1 MVIDGPVSSGKTES
15 IKDLAN
21 IVAKQCVFISC
32 SAEMDCITLTKLFKV
47 CKLHLSNSKKLYSQI
62 VQGVAS
68 SGAWICLDELDR
80 LSVETLSSMSHQIL
94 AIQRAVKAKKDFVMM
109 DGTKVQLDS
118 SNLIL
123 ATLGNSESAKLPANL
138 RVKFR
143 NLFDMVTKQSF

>member
-1 MVIDGPVSSGKTES
+1 
-15 IKDLAN
+15 
-21 IVAKQCVFISC
+21 
-32 SAEMDCITLTKLFKV
+32 
-47 CKLHLSNSKKLYSQI
+47 

-138 RVKFR
+138 RVKFI
-143 NLFDMVTKQSF
+143 NLIDMVTKQSF